1 MTKRTSNPLLHLL
14 SWLYGLGVDLRNTL
28 FDQGILRQKKYPI
41 PLICVGNITV
51 GGTGKTPHI
60 ELLLSLLSPTLRVAV
75 ISRGYKRQSHGLQ
88 IASPTSTVQQVGDE
102 PRQLAL
108 KYPHVQIIVDGNRRR
123 AMKFLL
129 SQPAE
134 HRPEVVLLDD
144 GFQHRYVQPSF
155 SILLVDASR
164 ELHEDTLLPMGSLR
178 EPASARYRAD
188 CIILTKCPI
197 DLQPIDLR
205 IMRRNLALYT
215 HQRIFFSR
223 IVYQEARPLHAL
235 RSPGSE
241 ILPCGAP
248 IVAVAGIASPT
259 VFFEDLKRYYK
270 VMATISFHDHHNFRS
285 SDLQQIR
292 SIWEREQA
300 IAGIAQPVSIVCTE
314 KDAVRLIDLGA
325 KLDEELAKR
334 IFYLPIKTEI
344 LFKPEDFRKMILQ
357 AAKTLPSSLQHRS

>member
-1 MTKRTSNPLLHLL
+1 MTKRRSNPLLHLL
-14 SWLYGLGVDLRNTL
+14 SWLYGVGVDIRNTL
-28 FDQGILRQKKYPI
+28 FDQGILKQKKYPI

-60 ELLLSLLSPTLRVAV
+60 ELLLNLLTPEHRVAV

-88 IASPTSTVQQVGDE
+88 IATASSTVQQVGDE
-102 PRQLAL
+102 PRQIAL
-108 KYPHVQIIVDGNRRR
+108 KYPHVQVIVDGNRRR

-129 SQPAE
+129 AQPAE

-164 ELHEDTLLPMGSLR
+164 ELHEDALLPVGSLR

-188 CIILTKCPI
+188 CIILTKCPV

-215 HQRIFFSR
+215 HQDIFFSR
-223 IVYQEARPLHAL
+223 IAYQEARPLRNL
-235 RSPGSE
+235 KQPVDE
-241 ILPCGAP
+241 ILPFGAP
-248 IVAVAGIASPT
+248 VIAVAGIAST
-259 VFFEDLKRYYK
+259 GLFFEDLKRYYK
-270 VMATISFHDHHNFRS
+270 VMATVAFHDHHNFRP
-285 SDLQQIR
+285 SDFKHIR
-292 SIWEREQA
+292 DVWEREQA
-300 IAGIAQPVSIVCTE
+300 FAGIAQSVSIVCTE
-314 KDAVRLIDLGA
+314 KDAVRLMDLEP
-325 KLDEELAKR
+325 KLDDELAER
-334 IFYLPIKTEI
+334 IFYLPITTEI

-357 AAKTLPSSLQHRS
+357 AAKALPPSLQRMS